1 MFSESNCI
9 LSPYPRFQ
17 CTNHSLPSCK
27 SWINWSIRTGIRGP
41 ITSRPPGAEGVLV
54 RLPRVQWTSWG
65 CHGLRVPKREGRGG
79 GAGYLQSFPQCER
92 YTEPKVCSKSF
103 RKEGSLFYTH
113 KKWLQ
118 ARQTRFL
125 LPRFLHCT
133 PRLPASM
140 LVMNLLP
147 AFNQVLTSPI
157 ASRSPFPP

>member
-79 GAGYLQSFPQCER
+79 GAGYLQSFPQCE
-92 YTEPKVCSKSF
+92 K
-103 RKEGSLFYTH
+103 SLFFLWRGRDTQSRRSVLNPSEKKEVCFTH
-113 KKWLQ
+113 TRSDC
-118 ARQTRFL
+118 RQGRQGSSYLAFSTALLGYL
-125 LPRFLHCT
+125 LPCWSWISYQHSTRC
-133 PRLPASM
+133 
-140 LVMNLLP
+140 
-147 AFNQVLTSPI
+147 
-157 ASRSPFPP
+157 